1 MHAVVSIK
9 QVPDT
14 AEVRIDPRTNTMIR
28 SGVPSIVNP
37 DDVHAIEEAVRL
49 KERFGGK
56 VTVLTMGPSQAS
68 AALREAISY
77 GADAAILCADRGFA
91 GADTLATSYV
101 IWKAILGIIRQEP
114 VDILLCG
121 RQALDGDTGQ
131 VPPGVATRL
140 GWPQLTSVLKIDE
153 VNFDDR
159 YIIVER
165 LVEGGREIVRSRL
178 PAVITCTRDLNI
190 PRYATFPNMVRAAQ
204 FQPAIWDK
212 AALDIADDDPN
223 IGLRGS
229 PTIVSKVWA
238 PSPRQRGEAKR
249 VDGSDPERAAKE
261 LAQILLELATGAR
274 DRLGTDAAV
283 MGAPAHPAAVEGERT
298 HGSAG
303 SP

>member
-56 VTVLTMGPSQAS
+56 VTVLTMGPSQAT
-68 AALREAISY
+68 AALKEAVSL
-77 GADAAILCADRGFA
+77 GADEAVLCADRGFA

-101 IWKAILGIIRQEP
+101 LWKAMLGIMRNEP
-114 VDILLCG
+114 VGILLCG

-153 VNFDDR
+153 VDFDDHH
-159 YIIVER
+159 IVVER

-190 PRYATFPNMVRAAQ
+190 PRYASFPNMVRAAQ
-204 FQPAIWDK
+204 FQPSIWDK

-223 IGLRGS
+223 IGLKGS

-238 PSPRQRGEAKR
+238 PQPRQRGEAKR
-249 VDGSDPERAAKE
+249 IDGSDPEVAARE
-261 LAQILLELATGAR
+261 LAELLIDLASGRREPSSPETV
-274 DRLGTDAAV
+274 AV
-283 MGAPAHPAAVEGERT
+283 GAPGEGEPT
-298 HGSAG
+298 
-303 SP
+303 P

>member
-56 VTVLTMGPSQAS
+56 VTVLTMGPSQAT

-77 GADAAILCADRGFA
+77 GADQAILCADRGFA
-91 GADTLATSYV
+91 GSDTLATSYV
-101 IWKAILGIIRQEP
+101 IWKAMLRIMRDEP

-140 GWPQLTSVLKIDE
+140 GWPQLTSVLKIAEIDFE
-153 VNFDDR
+153 AKQMV
-159 YIIVER
+159 VER
-165 LVEGGREIVRSRL
+165 LVEGGREIVECRL

-204 FQPAIWDK
+204 FQPTILDK
-212 AALDIADDDPN
+212 VALEIADDDPN

-238 PSPRQRGEAKR
+238 PAPRQRGEAKR
-249 VDGSDPERAAKE
+249 IDGSDPNRAAAE
-261 LAQILLELATGAR
+261 LAELLLDLAVGKR
-274 DRLGTDAAV
+274 DGPAEDAPGSSAV
-283 MGAPAHPAAVEGERT
+283 PASADTEGKR
-298 HGSAG
+298 
-303 SP
+303 

>member
-37 DDVHAIEEAVRL
+37 EDVHAIEEAVRL
-49 KERFGGK
+49 KEKFGGR
-56 VTVLTMGPSQAS
+56 VTVVTMGPSQAT
-68 AALREAISY
+68 AALREAISL
-77 GADAAILCADRGFA
+77 GADDAVLCADRGFA
-91 GADTLATSYV
+91 GSDTLATSYV
-101 IWKAILGIIRQEP
+101 IWKAVERINREDP
-114 VDILLCG
+114 VDIMLCG

-153 VNFDDR
+153 IDFVDR
-159 YIIVER
+159 YIVVHR
-165 LVEGGREIVRSRL
+165 LVEGGREVVRSRL
-178 PAVITCTRDLNI
+178 PAVITCTRELNI
-190 PRYATFPNMVRAAQ
+190 PRYASFPNMVRAAE
-204 FQPAIWDK
+204 FQPTIWDK

-238 PSPRQRGEAKR
+238 PTPRQRPETR
-249 VDGSDPERAAKE
+249 WIDGSDPERAADE
-261 LAQILLELATGAR
+261 AARLLLDLIAGKRETTAEAGATAE
-274 DRLGTDAAV
+274 TA
-283 MGAPAHPAAVEGERT
+283 EGPR
-298 HGSAG
+298 
-303 SP
+303 

>member
-37 DDVHAIEEAVRL
+37 EDVHAIEEAVRL
-49 KERFGGK
+49 KDKFGGK
-56 VTVLTMGPSQAS
+56 VTILTMGPSQAT
-68 AALREAISY
+68 AALREAISL
-77 GADAAILCADRGFA
+77 GADDAILCADRGFA
-91 GADTLATSYV
+91 GSDTLATSYV
-101 IWKAILGIIRQEP
+101 VWKAMERINREEP

-153 VNFDDR
+153 VDFVDKH
-159 YIIVER
+159 ILVER

-178 PAVITCTRDLNI
+178 PAVITCTRELNI
-190 PRYATFPNMVRAAQ
+190 PRYASFPNMVRAAQ
-204 FQPAIWDK
+204 FQPTIWDK
-212 AALDIADDDPN
+212 PALSIADDDPN
-223 IGLRGS
+223 IGLKGS

-238 PSPRQRGEAKR
+238 PTPRQRPETR
-249 VDGSDPERAAKE
+249 RIDGSEPERAAGE
-261 LAQILLELATGAR
+261 LAKLLLDLVAGKREIAEP
-274 DRLGTDAAV
+274 AA
-283 MGAPAHPAAVEGERT
+283 APATEAAEGQR
-298 HGSAG
+298 
-303 SP
+303 

>member
-14 AEVRIDPRTNTMIR
+14 SEVRIDPRTNTMIR

-56 VTVLTMGPSQAS
+56 VTVVTMGPNQAT
-68 AALREAISY
+68 AALREAISL
-77 GADAAILCADRGFA
+77 GADAGVLCADRGFA

-101 IWKAILGIIRQEP
+101 VWKAIRRVHREEP
-114 VDILLCG
+114 VDIMLCG

-140 GWPQLTSVLKIDE
+140 GWPQLTSVLKIDKVDFE
-153 VNFDDR
+153 ERWVQ
-159 YIIVER
+159 VQR
-165 LVEGGREIVRSRL
+165 LVEGGREVVRSRL
-178 PAVITCTRDLNI
+178 PAVLTCTREINI
-190 PRYATFPNMVRAAQ
+190 PRYPTFPNMIRAARY
-204 FQPAIWDK
+204 QPLIWDK
-212 AALDIADDDPN
+212 AALDIAEDDPD

-238 PSPRQRGEAKR
+238 PPPRQRPNLQR
-249 VDGSDPERAAKE
+249 MDGSDPERLADE
-261 LAQILLELATGAR
+261 LAGILAELASGRQVDDSAESPSSQPSPQRDEGAER
-274 DRLGTDAAV
+274 V
-283 MGAPAHPAAVEGERT
+283 GA
-298 HGSAG
+298 
-303 SP
+303 

>member
-37 DDVHAIEEAVRL
+37 EDVHAIEEAVRL

-56 VTVLTMGPSQAS
+56 ITVVTMGPSQAT

-91 GADTLATSYV
+91 GSDTLATSYV
-101 IWKAILGIIRQEP
+101 IWKAMLGIMRREP
-114 VDILLCG
+114 VDIMLCG

-153 VNFDDR
+153 VDFEDR
-159 YIIVER
+159 RIIVER
-165 LVEGGREIVRSRL
+165 LVEGGREIVRSEL
-178 PAVITCTRDLNI
+178 PAVITCTRDLNT
-190 PRYATFPNMVRAAQ
+190 PRYASFPNMVRAAQ
-204 FQPAIWDK
+204 FQPEIWDK

-238 PSPRQRGEAKR
+238 PAPRQRGEAKR
-249 VDGSDPERAAKE
+249 VEGSDPQDAAAE
-261 LAQILLELATGAR
+261 LAQILLELTGHRAR
-274 DRLGTDAAV
+274 TDATSLA
-283 MGAPAHPAAVEGERT
+283 GAETSEAPR
-298 HGSAG
+298 
-303 SP
+303 

>member
-28 SGVPSIVNP
+28 SGVPSIINP
-37 DDVHAIEEAVRL
+37 DDVRAIEEAIRL

-56 VTVLTMGPSQAS
+56 VTILTMGPSQAT
-68 AALREAISY
+68 AALREAVSL
-77 GADAAILCADRGFA
+77 GADDAVLCADRGFA

-101 IWKAILGIIRQEP
+101 IWKAMLGLMRRER

-153 VNFDDR
+153 VNFDDK
-159 YIIVER
+159 YIVVER

-178 PAVITCTRDLNI
+178 PAVITCTREINI
-190 PRYATFPNMVRAAQ
+190 PRYATFPNMVRAAR
-204 FQPAIWDK
+204 FQPTIWDK
-212 AALDIADDDPN
+212 GALDIADDDPN

-238 PSPRQRGEAKR
+238 PAPRQRGDATMI
-249 VDGSDPERAAKE
+249 DGSDPEHAARE
-261 LAQILLELATGAR
+261 LARILLGLASER
-274 DRLGTDAAV
+274 DGSNETEVVSVTAQPE
-283 MGAPAHPAAVEGERT
+283 PAEEPR
-298 HGSAG
+298 
-303 SP
+303 

>member
-28 SGVPSIVNP
+28 AGVPSIVNP

-56 VTVLTMGPSQAS
+56 VTVLTMGPSQAT

-77 GADAAILCADRGFA
+77 GADQGILCADRGFA

-101 IWKAILGIIRQEP
+101 IWKAMRRIMRDEP
-114 VDILLCG
+114 VDIMLCG

-140 GWPQLTSVLKIDE
+140 SWPQLTSALKIEDIDFERKE
-153 VNFDDR
+153 VR
-159 YIIVER
+159 VRR
-165 LVEGGREIVRSRL
+165 LVEGGYEVVLSRL
-178 PAVITCTRDLNI
+178 PAVLTCTRDINT
-190 PRYATFPNMVRAAQ
+190 PRYASFPNMVRAAQ
-204 FQPAIWDK
+204 YQPVVWDK

-238 PSPRQRGEAKR
+238 PPPRQRPDAR
-249 VDGSDPERAAKE
+249 RIDGSDPNIAADE
-261 LAQILLELATGAR
+261 LASILSGLVP
-274 DRLGTDAAV
+274 DRLPRQAVEAAAV
-283 MGAPAHPAAVEGERT
+283 ADRTGGEARE
-298 HGSAG
+298 
-303 SP
+303 

>member
-37 DDVHAIEEAVRL
+37 EDVHAIEEAVRL

-56 VTVLTMGPSQAS
+56 VTVLTMGPSQAT
-68 AALREAISY
+68 AALREAISL
-77 GADAAILCADRGFA
+77 GADDAVLCADRGFA
-91 GADTLATSYV
+91 GSDTLATSYV
-101 IWKAILGIIRQEP
+101 VWKAMLKIIEDEP

-153 VNFDDR
+153 IDFTDKHIV
-159 YIIVER
+159 VER
-165 LVEGGREIVRSRL
+165 LVEGGREIVWSRL

-190 PRYATFPNMVRAAQ
+190 PRYASFPNMVRAAQ
-204 FQPAIWDK
+204 YQPRILDK
-212 AALDIADDDPN
+212 AALRIADDEPN

-238 PSPRQRGEAKR
+238 PTPRQRGEAQR
-249 VDGSDPERAAKE
+249 IDGADPEQAAEE
-261 LAQILLELATGAR
+261 LAELLLDLVSGKRERTEAG
-274 DRLGTDAAV
+274 G
-283 MGAPAHPAAVEGERT
+283 GAPAHPEPVEGQRA
-298 HGSAG
+298 HGSTG

>member
-56 VTVLTMGPSQAS
+56 VTVLTMGPSQAT

-77 GADAAILCADRGFA
+77 GADQAILCADRGFA
-91 GADTLATSYV
+91 GSDTLATSYV
-101 IWKAILGIIRQEP
+101 IWKAMLRIMRDEP

-140 GWPQLTSVLKIDE
+140 GWPQLTSVLKIAEIDFE
-153 VNFDDR
+153 AKHMV
-159 YIIVER
+159 VER
-165 LVEGGREIVRSRL
+165 LVEGGREIVESRL

-204 FQPAIWDK
+204 FQPTILDK
-212 AALDIADDDPN
+212 VALEIADDDPN

-238 PSPRQRGEAKR
+238 PAPRQRGEAKR
-249 VDGSDPERAAKE
+249 IDGTDPNRAAAELAELLLDLASGKRDGSSGDVPENS
-261 LAQILLELATGAR
+261 
-274 DRLGTDAAV
+274 AV
-283 MGAPAHPAAVEGERT
+283 PASADTEGKR
-298 HGSAG
+298 
-303 SP
+303 